1 MSYCGDL
8 YRNPQRRGLVWMLAE
23 IVLSGSD
30 AGAVIK
36 SFAISKGISMEGFSR
51 KEPPKQ
57 EGLA

>member
-1 MSYCGDL
+1 MSCGVL

-30 AGAVIK
+30 AGA
-36 SFAISKGISMEGFSR
+36 AINPSLFQKGISMEGFSR